1 MGETTQNKVAII
13 TGGATGI
20 GRQVATKLAS
30 LGINIVLAG
39 RNKQSGDAAAAEIAG
54 GGAKV
59 IFVQT
64 DVSRESDVINLVEA
78 TISRFGR
85 IDYLF
90 NNAGVEG
97 AMGPIEINTEQVVD
111 EVLAANV
118 KGVFLCTK
126 HVIPGMIK
134 QHGGII
140 VNVSSFVGTIIPFGT
155 AIIYGASKAAVLSMT
170 QSTAAGF
177 AEQNINVFAVCPWVT
192 DTPMIDRLTGFQPE
206 AKAGFGGSINP
217 SGTIALPEDIAA
229 AVADIFSGENKTIK
243 SGEAILVDR
252 GGSINK
258 IVPMGIA

>member
-1 MGETTQNKVAII
+1 MSETTQNKVAII

-20 GRQVATKLAS
+20 GKQVAAKLAS
-30 LGINIVLAG
+30 QGINLVLAG
-39 RNKQSGDAAAAEIAG
+39 RNKQKGDAAAAELAG
-54 GGAKV
+54 SGTKV

-78 TISRFGR
+78 AIGRFGR

-97 AMGPIEINTEQVVD
+97 AMGPIEVNTEQVVD

-126 HVIPGMIK
+126 HAIPSMIK
-134 QHGGII
+134 QQGGII
-140 VNVSSFVGTIIPFGT
+140 VNTASFVGTVIPFGT

-177 AEQNINVFAVCPWVT
+177 AEQNISVFAVCPWVT

-206 AKAGFGGSINP
+206 AKAGFAASINP
-217 SGTIALPEDIAA
+217 SGKIALPEDIAA
-229 AVADIFSGENKTIK
+229 AVADIFSGKNKTIK

-252 GGSINK
+252 GGLINK